1 MKTKNGTQNV
11 PTRAG
16 TAADRHDTNTL
27 VYEYDLVQRKRR
39 AQNIF
44 LISKIA
50 PYKPLIFSAGLFSS
64 IIVNFKVDRWD
75 CTPTFSKKT
84 LKPYALIRLSRT
96 IYKRF

>member
-1 MKTKNGTQNV
+1 M

-64 IIVNFKVDRWD
+64 IIVKVDMG
-75 CTPTFSKKT
+75 TAHAYFLTS
-84 LKPYALIRLSRT
+84 KPYALIRPL
-96 IYKRF
+96 